1 MKPFL
6 AGVLW
11 SCLVAMPALAATTHV
26 LVTPVRGDVAA
37 QDRESATL
45 ALHTHVTARAQA
57 HGLRLMARE
66 TYAKM
71 VEERRVSGT
80 CADLTCDVREGVT
93 LLVDLVVSTQLSV
106 ADGSMTASVKL
117 VDPRSG
123 IVKAK
128 ATAEALTLTAV
139 LLALQPAVDKA
150 LEEAFPSSPR
160 TAPRTAK
167 TSRTATPDARPQ
179 GTTIVPTIQ
188 FNIGVVGAERGT
200 GAQRGAD
207 IGPGRQKDCRSS
219 VDCGG
224 SAFCKNRGDGRKV
237 CMDDGAAGDFCSS
250 SIDCDGT
257 MLCKDRGD
265 GFKVCM

>member
-1 MKPFL
+1 
-6 AGVLW
+6 
-11 SCLVAMPALAATTHV
+11 MPALAATTHV

-37 QDRESATL
+37 PERESATL

-93 LLVDLVVSTQLSV
+93 LLVDLVASTQVSV

-123 IVKAK
+123 IVKAT

-150 LEEAFPSSPR
+150 LEDAFPSSPR
-160 TAPRTAK
+160 
-167 TSRTATPDARPQ
+167 TSRTATPDARRADPRPQ

-188 FNIGVVGAERGT
+188 FNIGVVGTERGA